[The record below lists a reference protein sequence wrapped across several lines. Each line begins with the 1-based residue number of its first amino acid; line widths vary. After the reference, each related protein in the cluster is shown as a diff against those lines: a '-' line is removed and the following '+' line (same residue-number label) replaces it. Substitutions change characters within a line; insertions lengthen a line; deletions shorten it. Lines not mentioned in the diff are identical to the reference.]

1 MNLTPTAAID
11 NAALVQQLITMSESR
26 HLEFKRVSGKMV
38 GKALET
44 ICAFANTAGG
54 TLALGL
60 DDLANASTI
69 ARNPKNAN
77 YGGRCAAYRRWQP
90 LGPVGHFIRTPRA

>member
-1 MNLTPTAAID
+1 MHDLTAPQAE
-11 NAALVQQLITMSESR
+11 ALIATLLAQPETVRFES
-26 HLEFKRVSGKMV
+26 KRVSGKMV

-77 YGGRCAAYRRWQP
+77 YGGRCAAYHRWQP

>member
-1 MNLTPTAAID
+1 MTRDELLARLQSIEWSD
-11 NAALVQQLITMSESR
+11 I
-26 HLEFKRVSGKMV
+26 EFKEAAWAAPRDS
-38 GKALET
+38 LET
-44 ICAFANTAGG
+44 VSAFANTAGG